1 MTRKKEII
9 SSLFSINQ
17 IAERIKVGEVL
28 PTDLIEICLER
39 VKKLNPSLCAFIT
52 INDEELLYNQAERV
66 EKDIKQGNYKGPLHG
81 IPFSIKDIFFAKGVK
96 FTAGS
101 RIFNNQISDIDS
113 PIVKTIKD
121 NGAILIGCNNLNE
134 FASGITGKNPFYG
147 NSKNPWDQRHISGG
161 SSGGSA
167 VAVATRMSMFSI
179 TTDTGG
185 STRVPSSLCGVIGV
199 KPTYNLLNKQNVF
212 PLSPT
217 LDHVGY
223 ITNNAKDA
231 TIVIEYLYNKEYN
244 NKNPK
249 FSHLDQRKK
258 FERKLIAGIPKGYF
272 LELVDSEV
280 ENIFYAFL
288 DKLPINKIK
297 IQNIRLKNTEKYY
310 CSWKDIRLSE
320 ASLVH
325 EKWMKLSIC
334 KYSDDVRN
342 MLDEGTKILAIDY
355 IRSLNIIKEISQ
367 EFSALLNNKVDIII
381 VPTTIIPAPKLEE
394 ETIRINDYTTS
405 VREALLRNTI
415 VFNSI
420 GLPSISI
427 PIGLTKKDRLPVG
440 LQLIG
445 PKNKD
450 VSILDI
456 AGRLE
461 SIVTENFNHFY
472 PPISI

>member
-1 MTRKKEII
+1 MVKKKEIT

-17 IAERIKVGEVL
+17 IAEKIKVGEIL
-28 PTDLIEICLER
+28 PTDLIDICLER
-39 VKKLNPSLCAFIT
+39 VKKLNTSLCAFIT
-52 INDEELLYNQAERV
+52 IIDEQQLYNEAEMA
-66 EKDIKQGNYKGPLHG
+66 EKDIKHGNYKGPLHG
-81 IPFSIKDIFFAKGVK
+81 IPFSIKDIYYAKGVK

-101 RIFNNQISDIDS
+101 RIFSNQISNIDS
-113 PIVKTIKD
+113 PLVKTIKD

-147 NSKNPWDQRHISGG
+147 NSKNPWDQRRISGG

-167 VAVATRMSMFSI
+167 VAVATRISMFSL

-185 STRVPSSLCGVIGV
+185 STRVPSSLCGVVGV
-199 KPTYNLLNKQNVF
+199 KPTYNLLSKQNVF

-231 TIVIEYLYNKEYN
+231 TIILESCNKKYN
-244 NKNPK
+244 NKNLK
-249 FSHLDQRKK
+249 FNDPSQTKIFKK
-258 FERKLIAGIPKGYF
+258 KLITGIPKNYF
-272 LELVDSEV
+272 LELLDSEV

-288 DKLPINKIK
+288 DKLPINKIM
-297 IQNIRLKNTEKYY
+297 IENIRLKNTEKYY
-310 CSWKDIRLSE
+310 RSWKNIRLPE
-320 ASLVH
+320 ASVVH
-325 EKWMKLSIC
+325 EKWMNLSIG

-342 MLDEGTKILAIDY
+342 MLNEGTKILAIDY

-367 EFSALLNNKVDIII
+367 EFSALLTNKVDIIM
-381 VPTTIIPAPKLEE
+381 VPTTITPAPKLDE
-394 ETIRINDYTTS
+394 ETIQINDTLIS

-440 LQLIG
+440 LQVIG
-445 PKNKD
+445 PQNKD
-450 VSILDI
+450 ILIVDI
-456 AGRLE
+456 ADQLE
-461 SIVTENFNHFY
+461 SLVTENFKYNY

>member
-1 MTRKKEII
+1 MVKKKEIT

-17 IAERIKVGEVL
+17 IAEKIKVGEIL
-28 PTDLIEICLER
+28 PTDLIDICLER
-39 VKKLNPSLCAFIT
+39 VKKLNTSLCAFIT
-52 INDEELLYNQAERV
+52 IIDEQQLYNEAEMA
-66 EKDIKQGNYKGPLHG
+66 EKDIKHGNYKGPLHG
-81 IPFSIKDIFFAKGVK
+81 IPFSIKDIYYAKGVK

-101 RIFNNQISDIDS
+101 RIFSNQISNIDS
-113 PIVKTIKD
+113 PLVKTIKD

-147 NSKNPWDQRHISGG
+147 NSKNPWDQRRISGG

-167 VAVATRMSMFSI
+167 VAVATRISMFSL

-185 STRVPSSLCGVIGV
+185 STRVPSSLCGVVGV
-199 KPTYNLLNKQNVF
+199 KPTYNLLSKQNVF

-231 TIVIEYLYNKEYN
+231 TIILESCNKKYN
-244 NKNPK
+244 NKNLK
-249 FSHLDQRKK
+249 FNDPSQTKIFKK
-258 FERKLIAGIPKGYF
+258 KLITGIPKNYF
-272 LELVDSEV
+272 LELLDSEV

-288 DKLPINKIK
+288 DKLPINKIM
-297 IQNIRLKNTEKYY
+297 IENIRLKNTEKYY
-310 CSWKDIRLSE
+310 RSWKNIRLPE
-320 ASLVH
+320 ASVVH
-325 EKWMKLSIC
+325 EKWMNLSIG

-342 MLDEGTKILAIDY
+342 MLNEGTKILAIDY

-367 EFSALLNNKVDIII
+367 EFSALLTNKVDIIM
-381 VPTTIIPAPKLEE
+381 VPTTITPAPKLDE
-394 ETIRINDYTTS
+394 ETIQINDTLIS

-420 GLPSISI
+420 GLPAISI

-440 LQLIG
+440 LQVIG
-445 PKNKD
+445 PQNKD
-450 VSILDI
+450 ILIVDI
-456 AGRLE
+456 ADQLE
-461 SIVTENFNHFY
+461 SLVTENFKYNY